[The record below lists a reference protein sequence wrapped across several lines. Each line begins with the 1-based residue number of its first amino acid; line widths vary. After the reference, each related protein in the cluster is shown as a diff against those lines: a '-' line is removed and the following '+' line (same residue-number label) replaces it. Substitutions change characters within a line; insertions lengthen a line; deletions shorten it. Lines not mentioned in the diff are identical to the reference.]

1 MIYGQDRNQIRNLFR
16 SAWQKYRDR
25 QPLEALETMLAEVIS
40 MHPEYQAML
49 EAEHGDLDRDYH
61 PEHGQSN
68 PFLHMGM
75 HISLREQY
83 STDRPAGIMQLYQ
96 KILIKM
102 GDTHEAEHVMMEC
115 LGASLWQAQ
124 NTGQLPDENAYI
136 SCLKQI
142 INKI

>member
-1 MIYGQDRNQIRNLFR
+1 
-16 SAWQKYRDR
+16 
-25 QPLEALETMLAEVIS
+25 

-49 EAEHGDLDRDYH
+49 EAEHDDLDRDYQ

-83 STDRPAGIMQLYQ
+83 STDRPTGIMQLYQ
-96 KILIKM
+96 KILIKT
-102 GDTHEAEHVMMEC
+102 GDPHEAEHAMMEC

-124 NTGQLPDENAYI
+124 NTGQLPDEKTYFR
-136 SCLKQI
+136 CLEQI